1 VKAGRVIGRHK
12 MAKHIRLT
20 IRDGSFTWER
30 DEESIRQ
37 EGLLDGIYVVRT
49 SEPAERLSSAA
60 SVRAYK
66 RLSLVERL
74 FRCLKGVDL
83 LVRPIH
89 HRLEPRVRAH
99 VLICVLAYYV
109 EWHLRR
115 AWRSLLFEDEE
126 LDRDRQERD
135 PVAPAQP
142 SASVRRKKSTHQTT
156 TGLPVHSFR
165 TLLAHLGG
173 RKRETYQVASDP
185 NGATIERLSELDPV
199 QAEALR
205 LLEM

>member
-1 VKAGRVIGRHK
+1 MKAGRVVGRHK

-20 IRDGSFTWER
+20 IRDGVFTWSR

-37 EGLLDGIYVVRT
+37 EGLLDGIYMVRT
-49 SEPAERLSSAA
+49 SEPAERLSSEA

-66 RLSLVERL
+66 RLSLVEQL
-74 FRCLKGVDL
+74 FRCLKGIDL

-89 HRLEPRVRAH
+89 HRLEPRVHAH

-109 EWHLRR
+109 EWHLRQ

-126 LDRDRQERD
+126 LDRDRLERD

-142 SASVRRKKSTHQTT
+142 SAAVRRKKLNGSDRDGVAGAQLSDAAGTLGWSQA
-156 TGLPVHSFR
+156 GDVPGSLGPERVDVRPV
-165 TLLAHLGG
+165 
-173 RKRETYQVASDP
+173 E
-185 NGATIERLSELDPV
+185 
-199 QAEALR
+199 
-205 LLEM
+205 